1 MTHEGIPN
9 TMKLAILSDIHG
21 NSIALDA
28 VLADIEHAG
37 GVDGYWLLGD
47 YAAIG
52 PDPVGVL
59 EQIRALPNAHFLRG
73 NTDRYAS
80 TQGLLEGWLDE
91 ATAHPGKIAELFD
104 FARSMAWTMGAI
116 TAAGFLGWMRELPLD
131 LRMTLPD
138 GTRVLGVHA
147 APGTD
152 DGKGLSPALSEAELR
167 AALAGCAADLVFVGH
182 THKPLD
188 VTIDGIRV
196 FNLGSVSNSP
206 VEDQRA
212 KYAILHSDVTSH
224 RVEARR
230 VAYDQAAVIA
240 LTERLGHP
248 AAGRIT
254 QFMRGEVRN

>member
-1 MTHEGIPN
+1 
-9 TMKLAILSDIHG
+9 MKLAILSDIHG

-47 YAAIG
+47 FAAIG

-59 EQIRALPNAHFLRG
+59 EQVRALPNAHFLRG

-80 TQGLLEGWLDE
+80 TQGLVEGWLEQALAQPDKLE
-91 ATAHPGKIAELFD
+91 SYLEV
-104 FARSMAWTMGAI
+104 ARSMAWTMGAV
-116 TAAGFLGWMRELPLD
+116 TAAGFLSWMRELPLE
-131 LRMTLPD
+131 LRLTLPD

-152 DGKGLSPALSEAELR
+152 DGKGLSPKLSEAELR
-167 AALAGCAADLVFVGH
+167 AALAGCAADLVFAGH
-182 THKPLD
+182 THIPMD
-188 VTIDGIRV
+188 VSLDGIRV

-212 KYAILHSDVTSH
+212 KYAILHADATTH

-240 LTERLGHP
+240 LTEKLGHP
-248 AAGRIT
+248 AAGRIA
-254 QFMRGEVRN
+254 QFMRGEVRG

>member
-1 MTHEGIPN
+1 
-9 TMKLAILSDIHG
+9 MKLAILSDIHG

-28 VLADIEHAG
+28 VLADIERAG

-47 YAAIG
+47 FAAIG

-73 NTDRYAS
+73 NTDRYAT
-80 TQGLLEGWLDE
+80 TQGLVEGWLE
-91 ATAHPGKIAELFD
+91 QALAHPDKLESYLEV
-104 FARSMAWTMGAI
+104 ARSMAWTMGAV

-167 AALAGCAADLVFVGH
+167 AALAGCAADMVFAGH

-188 VTIDGIRV
+188 VSVDGIRV

-212 KYAILHSDVTSH
+212 KYAILHADATSH
-224 RVEARR
+224 RVEPRR
-230 VAYDQAAVIA
+230 VSYDQAAVIA
-240 LTERLGHP
+240 LTDKLAHP
-248 AAGRIT
+248 AAGRIA
-254 QFMRGEVRN
+254 QFMRGEVRG

>member
-1 MTHEGIPN
+1 
-9 TMKLAILSDIHG
+9 MKIAILSDIHG

-47 YAAIG
+47 FAAIG

-80 TQGLLEGWLDE
+80 TQGLLAGWLDE

-104 FARSMAWTMGAI
+104 FARSLAWTMGAI

-152 DGKGLSPALSEAELR
+152 DGKGLPPTLSEADMR
-167 AALAGCAADLVFVGH
+167 MALAGCAADLVFAAH
-182 THKPLD
+182 THIPLD
-188 VTIDGIRV
+188 VTVDGIRV
-196 FNLGSVSNSP
+196 FNMGSVSNSP

-212 KYAILHSDVTSH
+212 KYAILHADAAGH
-224 RVEARR
+224 RIEPRR
-230 VAYDQAAVIA
+230 VDYDHEAVIA
-240 LTERLGHP
+240 LTEKVAHP
-248 AAGRIT
+248 GAGRII
-254 QFMRGEVRN
+254 QFMRGEVRG

>member
-1 MTHEGIPN
+1 
-9 TMKLAILSDIHG
+9 MKLAILSDIHG

-47 YAAIG
+47 FAAIG

-59 EQIRALPNAHFLRG
+59 EQVRALPNAHFLRG

-80 TQGLLEGWLDE
+80 TQGLVEGWLEQALAQPDKLE
-91 ATAHPGKIAELFD
+91 SYLEV
-104 FARSMAWTMGAI
+104 ARSMAWTMGAV
-116 TAAGFLGWMRELPLD
+116 TAAGFLSWMRELPLE
-131 LRMTLPD
+131 LRLTLPD

-152 DGKGLSPALSEAELR
+152 DGKGLSPKLSEAELR
-167 AALAGCAADLVFVGH
+167 AALAGCAADLVFAGH
-182 THKPLD
+182 THIPMD
-188 VTIDGIRV
+188 VSLDGIRV

-212 KYAILHSDVTSH
+212 KYAILHADATTH

-230 VAYDQAAVIA
+230 VAYDQPSVIA
-240 LTERLGHP
+240 LTEKLGHP
-248 AAGRIT
+248 AAGRIA
-254 QFMRGEVRN
+254 QFMRGEVRG